1 MRLFRL
7 NNQKLELVR
16 DELLTIKE
24 FKALIDFGK
33 GKYEIEQYFIFI
45 YHYCDYT
52 SPYSG
57 EEDVTRFSKAVF
69 EADLDMD
76 FKMDELVKNAVNK
89 YLSIRDTPTI
99 KSLKGANKSLMFS
112 SDVIESTLKR
122 LNRNLISL
130 DKIDIDSIVD
140 AEAMD
145 LYNQKYKSLKDDLN
159 YILTLVPKV
168 EEAIKT
174 VNKLTDNAIKDD
186 FNDLKSKGGN
196 KIGNRAEP
204 KRN

>member
-24 FKALIDFGK
+24 FKAIIEFGK
-33 GKYEIEQYFIFI
+33 GKYEVEQYFVFI

-52 SPYSG
+52 SPYSS
-57 EEDVTRFSKAVF
+57 EEDSKRFEKAVF
-69 EADLDMD
+69 EADLESGYQ
-76 FKMDELVKNAVNK
+76 MDELVKAAVKK
-89 YLSIRDTPTI
+89 YIEIRDTATI

-122 LNRNLISL
+122 LHKNLKSL
-130 DKIDIDSIVD
+130 DSTNIDDIVSEEQM
-140 AEAMD
+140 A
-145 LYNQKYKSLKDDLN
+145 LYNAKYKALKDDLN
-159 YILTLVPKV
+159 YILGLVPKV